1 MTPARL
7 EFERLFGNLGLMS
20 SDAAWFVFLNGWNG
34 AADRAVTLIQEFP
47 FEPDTRASFSMHI
60 GGIKE

>member
-7 EFERLFGNLGLMS
+7 EFERLFRDLGLS
-20 SDAAWFVFLNGWNG
+20 TNDAAWLVFLNGWNC

>member
-7 EFERLFGNLGLMS
+7 EFERLFGHLGLMS
-20 SDAAWFVFLNGWNG
+20 SDAAWLVFLNGWNC

-47 FEPDTRASFSMHI
+47 FEPDTKASFSIHI
-60 GGIKE
+60 GRIKE

>member
-7 EFERLFGNLGLMS
+7 EFERLFRDMGLAT
-20 SDAAWFVFLNGWNG
+20 SDAAWLVFLNGWNC
-34 AADRAVTLIQEFP
+34 AADHAVAKVSEFP
-47 FEPDTRASFSMHI
+47 FEPDTKASFSMHI

>member
-7 EFERLFGNLGLMS
+7 EFERLFGHLGLMT
-20 SDAAWFVFLNGWNG
+20 SDAAWLVFLNGWNCATD
-34 AADRAVTLIQEFP
+34 AAIDKVMDFP
-47 FEPDTRASFSMHI
+47 FEPDTQASFALHI

>member
-7 EFERLFGNLGLMS
+7 EFERLFRDMGLAT
-20 SDAAWFVFLNGWNG
+20 SDAAWLVFLNGWNC
-34 AADRAVTLIQEFP
+34 AADRAVTLINEFP
-47 FEPDTRASFSMHI
+47 FEPDTQASFALHI